1 MERSDD
7 IKMIPKESR
16 PVLRSMIMIFV
27 LVACI
32 PGLASAIGETE
43 KVERSSDPIPYSNCN
58 RTSVG
63 FTPMTD
69 MGSASYKGYPGG
81 LYGNGSNS
89 RPQAHEDAGLAI
101 AKGIVP
107 LDANGTPDPN
117 GKHVM
122 LSIGMSNTVMEFT
135 VFVPIGNAEKGKDPH
150 LVIVNGA
157 QGGWT
162 AARIKD
168 PNATFWTTIDGY
180 LKQAGVTS
188 KQVVAAWV
196 KEADANPTLPFP
208 DDATTVQKELVTALQ
223 IMKTRYPNLALSYF
237 SSRIYAGYASTT
249 LNPEPYAYQGGF
261 TVKWLIEQQM
271 SGDPALNF
279 DPKKGTVRAP
289 WIAWGPYLWA
299 DGEIPRK
306 DGLIWKCADFN
317 NDGTHPNTTA
327 RQKVSQM
334 LIDFIRNDSTT
345 REWFYS
351 TPPPPPPPPNV
362 APKVEANPIST
373 WPARKPFD
381 VRATITD
388 EDTEK
393 VEVTYSNGSGPSTF
407 GLVREP
413 GQGSQSNWSGQI
425 PARRWPGSASYS
437 IVATDKI
444 GQQGRWPASGNQSTS
459 IFDEKPPAMAHA
471 QKTME
476 AAPGTKIDVE
486 VTASDDLGIDSI
498 TLLGWAPGA
507 TIPTNWTMTLANG
520 TNESGVWRASIT
532 LPSKEGLFNYSFVAR
547 DSAHEVTIP
556 IGSQSAYMVTLKNPA
571 NPSGSNAGIGSNE
584 LILIGVVIALIA
596 AVGVAVLVILRK
608 RKKER

>member
-1 MERSDD
+1 
-7 IKMIPKESR
+7 
-16 PVLRSMIMIFV
+16 
-27 LVACI
+27 
-32 PGLASAIGETE
+32 
-43 KVERSSDPIPYSNCN
+43 
-58 RTSVG
+58 
-63 FTPMTD
+63 MTD
-69 MGSASYKGYPGG
+69 MGSSSYKGYPGG

-89 RPQAHEDAGLAI
+89 RPQSHEDAGLAI
-101 AKGIVP
+101 AKAIAP

-117 GKHVM
+117 GKYVM

-135 VFVPIGNAEKGKDPH
+135 VFVPIGNAEKGKDTH

-168 PNATFWTTIDGY
+168 PNATFWTNIDGY

-279 DPKKGTVRAP
+279 DPKKGVVRAP

-317 NDGTHPNTTA
+317 SDGTHPNTTA

-362 APKVEANPIST
+362 APKVESNPIPT
-373 WPARKPFD
+373 WPARKPID

-393 VEVTYSNGSGPSTF
+393 VELAYSNGSGTPATF

-425 PARRWPGSASYS
+425 PARRWPGSVSYF
-437 IVATDKI
+437 IIATDKI
-444 GQQGRWPASGNQSTS
+444 GQQGRWPASGNQSMI
-459 IFDEKPPAMAHA
+459 IFDERPPSIAHI
-471 QKTME
+471 QRTTE
-476 AAPGTKIDVE
+476 AVPGTKLDVE
-486 VTASDDLGIDSI
+486 VTANDDLGIDSI
-498 TLLGWAPGA
+498 NLLCWAPGA
-507 TIPTNWTMTLANG
+507 TVPTNSTMTLANG
-520 TNESGVWRASIT
+520 TNESGAWRASIT
-532 LPSKEGLFNYSFVAR
+532 LPSTEGVFNYSFVAR
-547 DSAHEVTIP
+547 DSAHEVTDP
-556 IGSQSAYMVTLKNPA
+556 TGSQSAYKVTLKNTTPQPGHSA
-571 NPSGSNAGIGSNE
+571 STIGSNE
-584 LILIGVVIALIA
+584 LILAGFVV
-596 AVGVAVLVILRK
+596 VLVAAAGAVVFIVLRQ
-608 RKKER
+608 RRKER